1 MYIICIK
8 IKTIY
13 ALKAMYSTV
22 SFPIQT
28 YSNCY
33 HLQTLFHNRH
43 ANILKYGVF
52 KSFVLHIFGWK
63 FSSSCDSSMMST
75 TKVIHFLTCKET
87 PP

>member
-8 IKTIY
+8 IKNIY

-28 YSNCY
+28 YSK
-33 HLQTLFHNRH
+33 LQILFHNRH
-43 ANILKYGVF
+43 ANTSKYGVF
-52 KSFVLHIFGWK
+52 KSFVLHIFGWNIC
-63 FSSSCDSSMMST
+63 SSCDSSMMST
-75 TKVIHFLTCKET
+75 TKVVHLLTCKET